1 MGLSRYLRRKWWDQE
16 RARELESYLE
26 LEIADNLARGMT
38 PEEARSQA
46 RRKLGNITSVRGEIY
61 RMNSLGWVETL
72 WRNLHFAWRSLRKQ
86 PGFSLAVVAVLALGI
101 GANTAIFTIVNAVLL
116 RPLPFEKSDRLVRL
130 FHYPPQKTFPGVRLF
145 SVSPAN
151 FLDWQS

>member
-26 LEIADNLARGMT
+26 LEIADNLARGMA
-38 PEEARSQA
+38 PEEARSRA

-61 RMNSLGWVETL
+61 RMNSLGWVETV

-86 PGFSLAVVAVLALGI
+86 PGFSIAVVAVLALGI
-101 GANTAIFTIVNAVLL
+101 GAHTAIFTIVNAGLL
-116 RPLPFEKSDRLVRL
+116 RPLPF
-130 FHYPPQKTFPGVRLF
+130 
-145 SVSPAN
+145 
-151 FLDWQS
+151 